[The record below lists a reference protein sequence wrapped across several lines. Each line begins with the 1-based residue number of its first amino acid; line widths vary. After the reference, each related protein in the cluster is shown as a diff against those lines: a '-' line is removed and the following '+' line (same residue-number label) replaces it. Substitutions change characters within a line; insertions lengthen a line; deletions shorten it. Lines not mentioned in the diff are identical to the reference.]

1 MQGVQKRVL
10 ESLTRPCHA
19 QALANALRDSVGLKL
34 ENEQCTLTQGVEVNA
49 EDSTGATPLADAIR
63 CGRREEQAALRGAGG
78 RLGAS
83 DIAERL
89 CVAAAANDLDTLNV
103 RHTTIWASPCQQQLT
118 AHMHGA
124 AKAVGRSCTRPPT
137 CITCPYSQVLAEN
150 GVDMGACDPDGC
162 TALHVAAAC
171 GRAEAACLLLS
182 LPGADVRPSP
192 LRTAC

>member
-1 MQGVQKRVL
+1 MRTFSEQGI
-10 ESLTRPCHA
+10 
-19 QALANALRDSVGLKL
+19 
-34 ENEQCTLTQGVEVNA
+34 EVNA

-63 CGRREEQAALRGAGG
+63 CGHREEQAALRGSSG

-103 RHTTIWASPCQQQLT
+103 RITVIWASSCHPHLTAHLT
-118 AHMHGA
+118 AHMHGT
-124 AKAVGRSCTRPPT
+124 AKVAGCICMRSSM
-137 CITCPYSQVLAEN
+137 CIICSMQVLAEN

-182 LPGADVRPSP
+182 LPGADVRDCTGAGC
-192 LRTAC
+192 L